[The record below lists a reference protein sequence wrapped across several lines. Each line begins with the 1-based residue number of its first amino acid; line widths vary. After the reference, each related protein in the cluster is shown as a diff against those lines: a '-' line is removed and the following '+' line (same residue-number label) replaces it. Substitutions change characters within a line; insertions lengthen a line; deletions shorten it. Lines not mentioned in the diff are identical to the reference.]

1 MTWLMRLLA
10 TERPAR
16 PFPFYDEDDCGA
28 EAPATGDELMAR
40 RSGERPRR
48 RRERASDAFY
58 VLIAVF
64 AVLLVL
70 YVAAQFAAPT

>member
-1 MTWLMRLLA
+1 MTWLTRLLA

-16 PFPFYDEDDCGA
+16 PFPFYDEDDLGR
-28 EAPATGDELMAR
+28 EDTTEDLMAR

-64 AVLLVL
+64 VVLLVL